1 MAHEC
6 GCQSHLPAKPQ
17 AAGARITA
25 DLTVGDVAHHDSGA
39 LDIMKQMGINHCC
52 GAHLT
57 LREAAASAGV
67 SLEALLDALN
77 RPVAA
82 KA

>member
-6 GCQSHLPAKPQ
+6 GCQAHSAPATQ
-17 AAGARITA
+17 SGGAPITA
-25 DLTVGDVAHHDSGA
+25 DLTVGDVTHLYAGT
-39 LDIMKQMGINHCC
+39 LDIMKEMGINHCC

-67 SLEALLDALN
+67 GLEVLLDALN
-77 RPVAA
+77 RPAAA
-82 KA
+82 KS

>member
-6 GCQSHLPAKPQ
+6 GCQSHSPAAR
-17 AAGARITA
+17 AAVAPITD
-25 DLTVGDVAHHDSGA
+25 DLTVGDVSHHYTGT
-39 LDIMKQMGINHCC
+39 LDIMKEMGINHCC

-67 SLEALLDALN
+67 PLQALLDALN
-77 RPVAA
+77 RPAVV

>member
-6 GCQSHLPAKPQ
+6 GCHAHAPSTIR
-17 AAGARITA
+17 GATAIITP
-25 DLTVGDVAHHDSGA
+25 DMTVGDVAHHYAGT
-39 LDIMKQMGINHCC
+39 LDVMKDMGINHCC
-52 GAHLT
+52 GAHLS

-77 RPVAA
+77 HPAAA

>member
-6 GCQSHLPAKPQ
+6 GCQSHSPATAQ
-17 AAGARITA
+17 AAGATITA
-25 DLTVGDVAHHDSGA
+25 DLTVGDVAHHSAGA
-39 LDIMKQMGINHCC
+39 LDIMKEMGINHCC

-67 SLEALLDALN
+67 PLEALLDALS
-77 RPVAA
+77 RPAA
-82 KA
+82 VKA

>member
-6 GCQSHLPAKPQ
+6 ACHTHSAATTQSG
-17 AAGARITA
+17 GAPISA
-25 DLTVGDVAHHDSGA
+25 DLTVGDVAHHYAGT
-39 LDIMKQMGINHCC
+39 LDIMKEMGINHCC

-67 SLEALLDALN
+67 KLEVLLDALN
-77 RPVAA
+77 RPAAA
-82 KA
+82 KR

>member
-6 GCQSHLPAKPQ
+6 GCQVHD
-17 AAGARITA
+17 AGATAGAGAPITA
-25 DLTVGDVAHHDSGA
+25 DLTVGDVADRHAGT
-39 LDIMKQMGINHCC
+39 LEIMKEMGINHCC
-52 GAHLT
+52 GAQLS

-67 SLEALLDALN
+67 SLDVLLDALN
-77 RPVAA
+77 RPATA

>member
-6 GCQSHLPAKPQ
+6 SCHAQ
-17 AAGARITA
+17 APSTTRGAEAAITP
-25 DLTVGDVAHHDSGA
+25 DMTVGNVAQQYAGT
-39 LDIMKQMGINHCC
+39 LGVMKDMGINHCC
-52 GAHLT
+52 GAHLS
-57 LREAAASAGV
+57 LREAAASTGV

-77 RPVAA
+77 RPAAA

>member
-6 GCQSHLPAKPQ
+6 GCHTHPPSTTR
-17 AAGARITA
+17 GADTPITQE
-25 DLTVGDVAHHDSGA
+25 LTVGDVAQRYAGA
-39 LDIMKQMGINHCC
+39 LDVMKDMGINHCC
-52 GAHLT
+52 GSHLS

-67 SLEALLDALN
+67 AIEALLDALN
-77 RPVAA
+77 RPAAA

>member
-1 MAHEC
+1 LAHEC
-6 GCQSHLPAKPQ
+6 GCQCHSPATAQ
-17 AAGARITA
+17 TAGAPMTA
-25 DLTVGDVAHHDSGA
+25 DLTVGDVAHRYAGA
-39 LDIMKQMGINHCC
+39 LDIMKEMGINHSC

-67 SLEALLDALN
+67 PLEGLLDALN
-77 RPVAA
+77 RPAVV

>member
-6 GCQSHLPAKPQ
+6 GCQGHT
-17 AAGARITA
+17 AGTTESGGASITA
-25 DLTVGDVAHHDSGA
+25 GLTVGDVAHHHPGTLS
-39 LDIMKQMGINHCC
+39 IVKEMGINHCC

-67 SLEALLDALN
+67 ALEALLDALN
-77 RPVAA
+77 RPATV
-82 KA
+82 KV

>member
-6 GCQSHLPAKPQ
+6 GCDAHAPATPS
-17 AAGARITA
+17 GAESLIGQ
-25 DLTVGDVAHHDSGA
+25 DLTVGDIAQHYVGA
-39 LDIMKQMGINHCC
+39 LDIMKDLGINHCC
-52 GAHLT
+52 GAHLS

-67 SLEALLDALN
+67 ALDTLLDALN
-77 RPVAA
+77 RPAAA

>member
-6 GCQSHLPAKPQ
+6 SCHAHAPSTTLGVEAT
-17 AAGARITA
+17 ITPE
-25 DLTVGDVAHHDSGA
+25 LTVGDVAQHYAGA
-39 LDIMKQMGINHCC
+39 LDIMKDMGINHCC
-52 GAHLT
+52 GAHLS

-67 SLEALLDALN
+67 SLEALLDTLN
-77 RPVAA
+77 RPAAA

>member
-6 GCQSHLPAKPQ
+6 SCHAHS
-17 AAGARITA
+17 AAATQGGGAPITA
-25 DLTVGDVAHHDSGA
+25 DLTVGDVAHHYAGT
-39 LDIMKQMGINHCC
+39 LDIMKEMGINHCC

-67 SLEALLDALN
+67 GLPALLDALN
-77 RPVAA
+77 RPVAS
-82 KA
+82 KR

>member
-6 GCQSHLPAKPQ
+6 SCQAHST
-17 AAGARITA
+17 AATQSDSAPISA
-25 DLTVGDVAHHDSGA
+25 DLTVGDVAHHYAGT
-39 LDIMKQMGINHCC
+39 LDVMKEMGINHCC

-67 SLEALLDALN
+67 GLEVLLDALN
-77 RPVAA
+77 RPATV
-82 KA
+82 KG